1 MFYFILFVVF
11 TAILYPIVL
20 FIYNKIIDRYFES
33 ENFLS
38 IKNRIDKYTLDC
50 NDLNDHIERLKSTY
64 IVRKSS
70 DYGESS
76 LSDYSIYNMKRKNWR
91 DRSDNDFT
99 HYCSSSVLNNS
110 KNQPFKYL
118 CKYFDINANE
128 KTLEN
133 VEDVLNNFSAAEQGK
148 FLLEK
153 TRDEIIESIEKDIH
167 PWILRHFKERT
178 IVELGFKKID
188 LSVFYFP
195 SYSFRYLS
203 SLGNSSARND
213 IKLDISMLER
223 FISYLSNL
231 VEFKNSVSG
240 QRALM
245 TTKLREKIK
254 QRDNFTCKIC
264 GLSDR
269 DEKNLL
275 LEIDHI
281 IPLSKGG
288 TTTQSNLQTLCWRCN
303 RSKGS
308 KIL

>member
-1 MFYFILFVVF
+1 MLYIILFIIF
-11 TAILYPIVL
+11 TAVLYPIVL
-20 FIYNKIIDRYFES
+20 FVYNKIIDRYFES

-50 NDLNDHIERLKSTY
+50 NDLNDHIEQLKSTY

-70 DYGESS
+70 DYGSSS
-76 LSDYSIYNMKRKNWR
+76 LSDNSIYNMKRKNWR

-99 HYCSSSVLNNS
+99 YYCSSSVLNNS
-110 KNQPFKYL
+110 KNQPFRYL

-167 PWILRHFKERT
+167 PWILRHFKERA

-188 LSVFYFP
+188 LSSFYFP
-195 SYSFRYLS
+195 SYSFRYVS
-203 SLGNSSARND
+203 PGGNSSARND

-223 FISYLSNL
+223 FISYLSDL

-245 TTKLREKIK
+245 TTKLRETIK